1 MQNFFVYV
9 ATGHMSLGISSEQTN
24 LSIEET
30 NLSIE
35 ENNLSIEETNLS
47 IEDNNTGIPAYINS
61 VWYWTEIC

>member
-9 ATGHMSLGISSEQTN
+9 ATGHMSLRISSEHTN

-30 NLSIE
+30 
-35 ENNLSIEETNLS
+35 NLSIEETNLS
-47 IEDNNTGIPAYINS
+47 IEDNNTGIPASINS